1 MFFLERD
8 IQKEKAR
15 DEGDV
20 CKESKAV
27 IRKNKVSNIFLLPTT
42 VNIFPEKKEA
52 EEEDKKVPSMRQSY
66 NSQFNPTIAR
76 QNKLDPK
83 EKYWLH

>member
-1 MFFLERD
+1 M
-8 IQKEKAR
+8 
-15 DEGDV
+15 
-20 CKESKAV
+20 
-27 IRKNKVSNIFLLPTT
+27 
-42 VNIFPEKKEA
+42 NIFPEKKEA

-83 EKYWLH
+83 EKYWLHWEYHVKENT